1 MSLTGLN
8 LQNFKCL
15 ADSGDIRLAP
25 LTLIFGRNNS
35 GKSSLIQSLLL
46 LRQSLGAPLYGPC
59 LNLAGPLYAAGSY
72 TDIIHLHE
80 PKRRLQIAL
89 TVALSDDRSANIS
102 LTFTSDEP
110 RPPRLASLVVTSSDA
125 PGLGI
130 HRGKGK
136 GGPFDLWI
144 GEDNQGGEQAAR
156 FSFPVNSLF
165 PLIGEEPPRRGRKGG
180 PRARARSVAKEALET
195 LERYL
200 LQLRVVGAF
209 RRPPERRYE
218 FQGTMNPG
226 ADATGRDVIDAL
238 IESAIDRRAKINS
251 QLFAAVNTW
260 LEKLANVQVAPLS
273 PDSKD
278 GGKLF
283 SINIRDLETGRL
295 ANYADVG
302 FGIGQALPVLVEGLR
317 TQPGGLFVVME
328 PEIHLHPDAQLAMAD
343 FLIELARS
351 GRQVIVETHSE
362 HLLLRI
368 RRRIVSTTKQRLPKE
383 LVSVLYVA
391 RQGDSADKAQHLDLD
406 DLGQVANWPSGF
418 FSEANNERM
427 ALLAEMAARIE
438 GED

>member
-1 MSLTGLN
+1 MSLTGLY

-15 ADSGDIRLAP
+15 ADSGAIRLAP

-35 GKSSLIQSLLL
+35 GKSSLLQSLLL

-72 TDIIHLHE
+72 SDIIHLHE
-80 PKRRLQIAL
+80 TKRRLSFE
-89 TVALSDDRSANIS
+89 LSLKLANGQPAHIRLS
-102 LTFTSDEP
+102 FTNDEP
-110 RPPRLASLVVTSSDA
+110 RPPRLASLGVSGGDLL
-125 PGLGI
+125 GLGI
-130 HRGKGK
+130 HRSKGK
-136 GGPFDLWI
+136 GGPFELWI
-144 GEDNQGGEQAAR
+144 GKDNQGGEQEAR

-165 PLIGEEPPRRGRKGG
+165 PLIGEEPPRPGRKGG
-180 PRARARSVAKEALET
+180 PRTRIRSFAKEALET

-209 RRPPERRYE
+209 RRPPARLYE
-218 FQGTMNPG
+218 FQGTNTPG

-238 IESAIDRRAKINS
+238 IESAIDRRTKVNS

-273 PDSKD
+273 PLSKD

-283 SINIRDLETGRL
+283 SIDIRDLETGRL

-317 TQPGGLFVVME
+317 TPPGGLFVVME

-368 RRRIVSTTKQRLPKE
+368 RRRIVSSGKQRLPKE

-391 RQGDSADKAQHLDLD
+391 RQGDTADKAQHLDLD

-427 ALLAEMAARIE
+427 ALLQEMAAKIE
-438 GED
+438 SEE

>member
-1 MSLTGLN
+1 MQPDAMSLM
-8 LQNFKCL
+8 
-15 ADSGDIRLAP
+15 R
-25 LTLIFGRNNS
+25 
-35 GKSSLIQSLLL
+35 SS
-46 LRQSLGAPLYGPC
+46 
-59 LNLAGPLYAAGSY
+59 
-72 TDIIHLHE
+72 
-80 PKRRLQIAL
+80 
-89 TVALSDDRSANIS
+89 
-102 LTFTSDEP
+102 
-110 RPPRLASLVVTSSDA
+110 
-125 PGLGI
+125 
-130 HRGKGK
+130 
-136 GGPFDLWI
+136 
-144 GEDNQGGEQAAR
+144 
-156 FSFPVNSLF
+156 
-165 PLIGEEPPRRGRKGG
+165 
-180 PRARARSVAKEALET
+180 
-195 LERYL
+195 
-200 LQLRVVGAF
+200 
-209 RRPPERRYE
+209 
-218 FQGTMNPG
+218 
-226 ADATGRDVIDAL
+226 
-238 IESAIDRRAKINS
+238 
-251 QLFAAVNTW
+251 VNTW

-362 HLLLRI
+362 HLLRI

-418 FSEANNERM
+418 FSGANNERM